1 MGQQGPE
8 WKGNMGLKILGTGK
22 YLPSTVVTNE
32 DFTRIVDT
40 SDEWIVKRT
49 GMKERRIASE
59 PTHVMAE
66 RAARAAIEDAGLSP
80 LDIDLILCTTVTS
93 DYITPALACIVQGAI
108 GAKNAAAFDIN
119 AACAAFVYALDM
131 ANMYL
136 QHGYHHILI
145 VSAEGLSK
153 ITDYTDRPTCVLF
166 GDAAGA
172 CVVGKGDGD
181 FQSVLGTDGTGAH
194 TLFARRPLNDI
205 PFVTQ
210 DDPQSIDHFPD
221 VGRPGVLYM
230 DGREVYK
237 FAVGAMNHAL
247 RAACDKFGITPA
259 DLDLIIPHQAN
270 LRIIQ
275 SAAKELGLP
284 LERFYVNIDRY
295 GNTSSA
301 CIPVALA
308 ELAEKGEL
316 LPGRKVGMV
325 GFGAGLVYGG
335 CVFTL

>member
-108 GAKNAAAFDIN
+108 GAKN
-119 AACAAFVYALDM
+119 
-131 ANMYL
+131 
-136 QHGYHHILI
+136 ILI

-153 ITDYTDRPTCVLF
+153 ITDYTDRSTCVLF